1 MPKKSLAEEA
11 AAQAAKTHKLKE
23 PLVVHRDEALDPK
36 SGKPIYLFRVVGGGF
51 KRDKF
56 LKMP

>member
-23 PLVVHRDEALDPK
+23 PLAE
-36 SGKPIYLFRVVGGGF
+36 LFRPPSRSIQ
-51 KRDKF
+51 RDLGAF
-56 LKMP
+56 SAQLAVSWSIVCQMEP